1 MLGIDTY
8 AIAVLQGIY
17 SNNPKIKGELGYEAI
32 ADECYKMAEA
42 MVKKRY
48 EYHKAYNE
56 KVHE

>member
-17 SNNPKIKGELGYEAI
+17 ANNPKITKQEGYDAI
-32 ADECYKMAEA
+32 AEECYKMAEA

-48 EYHKAYNE
+48 EYHKNYNE
-56 KVHE
+56 KIHE